1 MKILHVKAKGI
12 LNKESEKVIRNKIE
26 SCLERK
32 FLITD
37 DSLEVEVLELDE
49 ELTLYID
56 GESVGENSTKCEC
69 GSSSVEEVTLRNFDG
84 DVEYNYT
91 YCNECKKRMNISQE
105 D

>member
-56 GESVGENSTKCEC
+56 GESVGENLTKCEC

-84 DVEYNYT
+84 DVEYKYI
-91 YCNECKKRMNISQE
+91 YCKKCQE
-105 D
+105 A